1 MARCSA
7 QEDIVNRESLEFDVV
22 VVGAG
27 PAGLSAACRVMQL
40 AGETGK
46 ALRVCIVE
54 KGAEVGAHIISG
66 AVFEPT
72 ALNELFPDWRERGAP
87 VTVAVEHD
95 ELHYLIGERRS
106 FKVPDFLIPKPMRNE
121 GNYVISLG
129 RLCRWLAQQAEA
141 LGAEIFTG
149 FAAADVLYDDAGAV
163 AGVVTGDMGVAKD
176 GSKKSNY
183 QPGVELRAPYTI
195 FAEGCRGHL
204 GRRLMDRFEL
214 RREADPQHY
223 GIGIKEIWRI
233 DPSRHWPGRV
243 VHTLGWPLDNQTEGG
258 GFVYHDED
266 GLVSLGLIV
275 ALNYRNPFLNPFDEM
290 QRWKQHPVVRQF
302 LEGATRIG
310 YGARAVNKGGWQSV
324 PKLSFPGGVMAGC
337 EAGFLNPVKIKGNHT
352 AMKTGMLAAEAVF
365 EALAA
370 GGIPGLDESYRKSW
384 VSKELFHGRNFGPA
398 LAKFGTFV
406 GSAFIWM
413 DQNIF
418 GGRLPLTLH
427 NRVPDDA
434 SLDRAS
440 DSHSIDYPKPDGVL
454 SFDKLSSVYLSNT
467 NHEEDQ
473 PCHLVLTDPAVP
485 ISRNWP
491 LYDEPAQ
498 RYCPAAVYE
507 IVEAP
512 GQQARFQINAQN
524 CVHCKVC
531 DIKDPARNIT
541 WVPPEGGGGPN
552 YVNM

>member
-1 MARCSA
+1 M
-7 QEDIVNRESLEFDVV
+7 NRESLEFDVV

>member
-1 MARCSA
+1 
-7 QEDIVNRESLEFDVV
+7 VNRESLEFDVV
-22 VVGAG
+22 IVGAG
-27 PAGLSAACRVMQL
+27 PAGLSAACRLMQL
-40 AGETGK
+40 ANEAGK
-46 ALRVCIVE
+46 SLRVCVVE

-72 ALNELFPDWRERGAP
+72 ALNELFPDWKGQGAP

-95 ELHYLIGERRS
+95 ELHYLLSEKRS
-106 FKVPDFLIPKPMRNE
+106 FKAPGFLMPKPMRNE

-129 RLCRWLAQQAEA
+129 RLCRWLAERAEA

-149 FAAADVLYDDAGAV
+149 FAAADVLYDDKGAV
-163 AGVVTGDMGVAKD
+163 AGVVTGDMGIARD
-176 GSKKSNY
+176 GSKKPNY

-204 GRRLMDRFEL
+204 GKRLMERFEL
-214 RREADPQHY
+214 RRDVDPQHY

-233 DPSRHWPGRV
+233 DPSRHRPGWV
-243 VHTLGWPLDNQTEGG
+243 VHTLGWPLDNETEGG
-258 GFVYHDED
+258 GFVYHGED

-275 ALNYRNPFLNPFDEM
+275 ALNYRNPYLNPFSEM
-290 QRWKQHPVVRQF
+290 QRWKHHPVVRRF
-302 LEGATRIG
+302 LEGGTRIG

-337 EAGFLNPVKIKGNHT
+337 DAGFLNPVKIKGNHT

-365 EALAA
+365 EALET
-370 GGIPGLDESYRKSW
+370 GGIPDMGGRYRQSW
-384 VSKELFHGRNFGPA
+384 VDQELFRGRNFGPA
-398 LAKFGTFV
+398 LAKFGTLV
-406 GSAFIWM
+406 GSAFIWI
-413 DQNIF
+413 DQNVF
-418 GGRLPLTLH
+418 RGKLPFTLH
-427 NRVPDDA
+427 NRVPDHA
-434 SLDRAS
+434 SLDRAA
-440 DSHSIDYPKPDGVL
+440 DSRKIDYSKPDGVL
-454 SFDKLSSVYLSNT
+454 SFDRLSSVYLSNT

-473 PCHLVLTDPAVP
+473 PCHLVLTDPAIP
-485 ISRNWP
+485 IERNLP

-512 GQQARFQINAQN
+512 GQPARFQINAQN

-531 DIKDPARNIT
+531 DIKDPAQNIN

>member
-1 MARCSA
+1 
-7 QEDIVNRESLEFDVV
+7 VNRESLEFDVV

>member
-1 MARCSA
+1 
-7 QEDIVNRESLEFDVV
+7 VNRESLEFDVV
-22 VVGAG
+22 IVGAG
-27 PAGLSAACRVMQL
+27 PAGLSAACRLMQL
-40 AGETGK
+40 ANEAGK
-46 ALRVCIVE
+46 SLRVCVVE

-72 ALNELFPDWRERGAP
+72 ALNELFPDWKGQGAP

-95 ELHYLIGERRS
+95 ELHYLLSEKRS
-106 FKVPDFLIPKPMRNE
+106 FKAPGFLMPKPMRNE

-129 RLCRWLAQQAEA
+129 RLCRWLAERAEA

-149 FAAADVLYDDAGAV
+149 FAAADVLYDDKGAV
-163 AGVVTGDMGVAKD
+163 AGVVTGDMGVARD
-176 GSKKSNY
+176 GSKKPNY

-204 GRRLMDRFEL
+204 GKRLMERFEL
-214 RREADPQHY
+214 RRDVDPQHY

-233 DPSRHWPGRV
+233 DPSRHRPGWV
-243 VHTLGWPLDNQTEGG
+243 VHTLGWPLDNETEGG
-258 GFVYHDED
+258 GFVYHGED

-275 ALNYRNPFLNPFDEM
+275 ALNYRNPYLNPFSEM
-290 QRWKQHPVVRQF
+290 QCWKHHPVVRRF
-302 LEGATRIG
+302 LEGGTRIG

-337 EAGFLNPVKIKGNHT
+337 DAGFLNPVKIKGNHT

-365 EALAA
+365 EALGT
-370 GGIPGLDESYRKSW
+370 GGIPDMGGRYRQSW
-384 VSKELFHGRNFGPA
+384 VDQELFRGRNFGPA
-398 LAKFGTFV
+398 LAKFGTLV
-406 GSAFIWM
+406 GSAFIWI
-413 DQNIF
+413 DQNVF
-418 GGRLPLTLH
+418 RGKLPFTLH
-427 NRVPDDA
+427 NRVPDHA
-434 SLDRAS
+434 SLDRAA
-440 DSHSIDYPKPDGVL
+440 DSRKIDYSKPDGVL
-454 SFDKLSSVYLSNT
+454 SFDRLSSVYLSNT

-473 PCHLVLTDPAVP
+473 PCHLVLTDPAIP
-485 ISRNWP
+485 IERNLP

-512 GQQARFQINAQN
+512 AQPARFQINAQN

-531 DIKDPARNIT
+531 DIKDPAQNIN

>member
-1 MARCSA
+1 
-7 QEDIVNRESLEFDVV
+7 VNRESLEFDVV
-22 VVGAG
+22 IVGAG
-27 PAGLSAACRVMQL
+27 PAGLSAACRLMQL
-40 AGETGK
+40 ANDGGK
-46 ALRVCIVE
+46 ALRICVVE

-72 ALNELFPDWRERGAP
+72 ALNELFPDWKEEGAP

-95 ELHYLIGERRS
+95 ELHYLMNERRS
-106 FKVPDFLIPKPMRNE
+106 FKAPGFLIPKPMRNE

-129 RLCRWLAQQAEA
+129 RLCRWLAERAEG
-141 LGAEIFTG
+141 LGVEIFTG

-176 GSKKSNY
+176 GSKKPNY

-204 GRRLMDRFEL
+204 GKRLMDRFEL
-214 RREADPQHY
+214 RRETDPQHY

-233 DPSRHWPGRV
+233 DPSRHRLGLV
-243 VHTLGWPLDNQTEGG
+243 VHTLGWPLDNETEGG

-290 QRWKQHPVVRQF
+290 QRWKHHPVVRQF
-302 LEGATRIG
+302 LEGGTRIS

-324 PKLSFPGGVMAGC
+324 PKLSFPGGAMAGC
-337 EAGFLNPVKIKGNHT
+337 DAGFLNPVKIKGNHA

-365 EALAA
+365 EALQE
-370 GGIPGLDESYRKSW
+370 GGIPDLDDRYRQSW
-384 VSKELFHGRNFGPA
+384 VAEELFHGRNFGPA
-398 LAKFGTFV
+398 LAKFGTLM

-418 GGRLPLTLH
+418 HGKLPFTLH
-427 NRVPDDA
+427 NRVPDHA

-440 DSHSIDYPKPDGVL
+440 GSRVIDYPKPDGVL

-473 PCHLVLTDPAVP
+473 PCHLVLTDPSIP
-485 ISRNWP
+485 ISQNLP

-512 GQQARFQINAQN
+512 GQEARFQINAQN

-531 DIKDPARNIT
+531 DIKDPAQNIN

>member
-1 MARCSA
+1 MT
-7 QEDIVNRESLEFDVV
+7 RESLEFDVV

-27 PAGLSAACRVMQL
+27 PAGLSAACRLMQL
-40 AGETGK
+40 AHEAGK
-46 ALRVCIVE
+46 SLRVCVVE

-72 ALNELFPDWRERGAP
+72 ALNELFPDWKEQGAP
-87 VTVAVEHD
+87 VTVPVEQD
-95 ELHYLIGERRS
+95 ELHYLLGENRS
-106 FKVPDFLIPKPMRNE
+106 FRVPGFLIPKPMRNE

-129 RLCRWLAQQAEA
+129 RLCRWLAEKAEA

-149 FAAADVLYDDAGAV
+149 FAAADVLYDDKGSV
-163 AGVVTGDMGVAKD
+163 AGVVTGDMGVARD
-176 GSKKSNY
+176 GSKKPNY
-183 QPGVELRAPYTI
+183 QLGVDLRAPYTI

-204 GRRLMDRFEL
+204 GKRLMERFEL
-214 RREADPQHY
+214 RRDVDPPHY

-233 DPSRHWPGRV
+233 DPSRHRPGHV
-243 VHTLGWPLDNQTEGG
+243 VHTLGWPLDDETEGG
-258 GFVYHDED
+258 GFVYHDEN

-275 ALNYRNPFLNPFDEM
+275 ALNYRNPYLNPFSEM
-290 QRWKQHPVVRQF
+290 QRWKRHPAVRRF
-302 LEGATRIG
+302 LEGGTRIG

-324 PKLSFPGGVMAGC
+324 PRLSFPGGVMAGC

-365 EALAA
+365 EALET
-370 GGIPGLDESYRKSW
+370 GGMPDLDHRYRRSW
-384 VSKELFHGRNFGPA
+384 VDQELFRGRNFGPA
-398 LAKFGTFV
+398 LAKFGTLA
-406 GSAFIWM
+406 GSAFIWI

-418 GGRLPLTLH
+418 RGKLPFTLH
-427 NRVPDDA
+427 NRVPDHA
-434 SLDRAS
+434 SLERAADRRK
-440 DSHSIDYPKPDGVL
+440 IDYPKPDGVL

-473 PCHLVLTDPAVP
+473 PCHLILADPSIP
-485 ISRNWP
+485 ISRNLP

-507 IVEAP
+507 IVAAP
-512 GQQARFQINAQN
+512 GQPARFQINAQN

-531 DIKDPARNIT
+531 DIKDPAQNIT
-541 WVPPEGGGGPN
+541 WVPPEGGDGPR
-552 YVNM
+552 YANM

>member
-1 MARCSA
+1 MT
-7 QEDIVNRESLEFDVV
+7 RESLKFDVV
-22 VVGAG
+22 IVGAG
-27 PAGLSAACRVMQL
+27 PAGLSAACRLMQL
-40 AGETGK
+40 ANEAGK
-46 ALRVCIVE
+46 SLRVCVVE

-66 AVFEPT
+66 AVFEPI
-72 ALNELFPDWRERGAP
+72 ALTELFSDWKEQGAP
-87 VTVAVEHD
+87 VTVPVELD
-95 ELHYLIGERRS
+95 ELHYLLGERRS
-106 FKVPDFLIPKPMRNE
+106 IKAPGFLIPKPMRNE

-129 RLCRWLAQQAEA
+129 RLCRWLAERAEA

-163 AGVVTGDMGVAKD
+163 AGVVTGDMGIARD
-176 GSKKSNY
+176 GSKKPNY
-183 QPGVELRAPYTI
+183 QPGVELRTPYTI

-204 GRRLMDRFEL
+204 GKRLMERFEL
-214 RREADPQHY
+214 RRDIDPQHY

-233 DPSRHWPGRV
+233 DPSRHRPGHV
-243 VHTLGWPLDNQTEGG
+243 VHTLGWPLDNETEGG
-258 GFVYHDED
+258 GFVYHGED

-275 ALNYRNPFLNPFDEM
+275 ALNYRNPYLNPFNEM
-290 QRWKQHPVVRQF
+290 QRWKHHPVVRPF
-302 LEGATRIG
+302 LEGGTRIG

-365 EALAA
+365 EALETD
-370 GGIPGLDESYRKSW
+370 GIPDLDGRYRGSW
-384 VSKELFHGRNFGPA
+384 VDGELFRGRNFGPA
-398 LAKFGTFV
+398 LAKFGTLA
-406 GSAFIWM
+406 GSAFIWI

-418 GGRLPLTLH
+418 RGKLPFTLH
-427 NRVPDDA
+427 NRVPDHA
-434 SLDRAS
+434 SLARAA
-440 DSHSIDYPKPDGVL
+440 DSRKIDYPKPDGAL

-473 PCHLVLTDPAVP
+473 PCHLVLTDPAIP
-485 ISRNWP
+485 ISRNLP

-507 IVEAP
+507 IVAAP
-512 GQQARFQINAQN
+512 GGPARFQINAQN

-531 DIKDPARNIT
+531 DIKDPAQNIN
-541 WVPPEGGGGPN
+541 WVAPEGGGGPN